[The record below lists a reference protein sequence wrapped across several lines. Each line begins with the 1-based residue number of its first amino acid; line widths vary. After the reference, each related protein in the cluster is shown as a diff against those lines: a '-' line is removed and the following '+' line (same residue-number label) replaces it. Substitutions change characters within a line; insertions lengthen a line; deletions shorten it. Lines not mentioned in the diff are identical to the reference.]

1 MSFFSQLIELFE
13 SLFHGNSPEARQ
25 KQDLRKID
33 TELRNFQP
41 AIYKSRQV
49 LPNFAEV
56 FRILH
61 VHSIPLSEL
70 FSETIANPDVKFR
83 EHYRDILIQTGFSD
97 KSKEILEKMKYEN
110 RKKEFLQ
117 DLNPKKVHENQ
128 RKNMDFVLKELS
140 GSSFVQIEGILQNL
154 DIFIDLCNFSYDSL
168 LREFNPSYK
177 PDVSSE
183 GQFPSLQI
191 ETMEQY
197 LLDLFASTVI

>member
-13 SLFHGNSPEARQ
+13 TLFYGSNPEVRQ

-117 DLNPKKVHENQ
+117 DLSKQASRMERQAETAEYGGNRVAIIKIMQPQLLVQ
-128 RKNMDFVLKELS
+128 NMM
-140 GSSFVQIEGILQNL
+140 
-154 DIFIDLCNFSYDSL
+154 L
-168 LREFNPSYK
+168 LY
-177 PDVSSE
+177 
-183 GQFPSLQI
+183 
-191 ETMEQY
+191 
-197 LLDLFASTVI
+197 